1 MGQLAWL
8 KSMTTRTG
16 SSGEYDNEIYDPSFV
31 QQLFDEMARTYGLVN
46 LISSF
51 GFCRI
56 WRRQCIRQIEIPQ
69 GCNAVDLMTG
79 MGELCPDLAGRVGS
93 DGNILAVDISPVMCK
108 KARRYEAG
116 QLPCH
121 IEVIEADA
129 LCSDLPSDH
138 ADVVVSSFGLKTF
151 STPQL
156 YKLAEEVQRILKPNG
171 LFSFVEIS
179 VPPSRWLRGPYMFY
193 LENIIPMIGRLF
205 MGNPENYRM
214 LNVYTEAFSN
224 CQSAATA
231 FRAAGLETSVRR
243 FFFGCATGL
252 VGRKTQI

>member
-1 MGQLAWL
+1 
-8 KSMTTRTG
+8 MTTRTG
-16 SSGEYDNEIYDPSFV
+16 SSGKYDNEIYDPSFV

-46 LISSF
+46 VISSF

-79 MGELCPDLAGRVGS
+79 MGELCLDLAGRVGS

-121 IEVIEADA
+121 VEVIEADA

-156 YKLAEEVQRILKPNG
+156 YKLAEEVQRILKQMGCFRLSKYLCPHPVG
-171 LFSFVEIS
+171 CEGHTCFTWKIS
-179 VPPSRWLRGPYMFY
+179 S
-193 LENIIPMIGRLF
+193 
-205 MGNPENYRM
+205 
-214 LNVYTEAFSN
+214 
-224 CQSAATA
+224 Q
-231 FRAAGLETSVRR
+231 
-243 FFFGCATGL
+243 
-252 VGRKTQI
+252 